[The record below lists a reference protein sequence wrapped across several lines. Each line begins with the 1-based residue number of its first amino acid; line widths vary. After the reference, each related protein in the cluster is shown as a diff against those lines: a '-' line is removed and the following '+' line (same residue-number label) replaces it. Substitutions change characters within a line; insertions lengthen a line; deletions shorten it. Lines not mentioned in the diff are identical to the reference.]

1 MESNPDLPLRLLPTA
16 EVMRRLENVQD
27 MLTIKSFG
35 HNDKAAYEL
44 MEERHLL
51 LQELKRRGAG
61 LHHNGDR
68 VPHF

>member
-1 MESNPDLPLRLLPTA
+1 MKTNTDLPLRLLPTA

-35 HNDKAAYEL
+35 YYDEACYKL

-51 LQELKRRGAG
+51 FQELKRRKGA
-61 LHHNGDR
+61 
-68 VPHF
+68 